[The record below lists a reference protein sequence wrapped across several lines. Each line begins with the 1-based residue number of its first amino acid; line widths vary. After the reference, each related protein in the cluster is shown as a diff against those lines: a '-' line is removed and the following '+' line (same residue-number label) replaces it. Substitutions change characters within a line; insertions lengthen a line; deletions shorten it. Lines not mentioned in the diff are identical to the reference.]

1 MLQGVGRV
9 GLAIAARASC
19 REIPVVPGDTLLHCC
34 LMEYTMDGSSLVLG
48 YPPPPRR
55 GLLGRAAGGHTTV
68 SRRSAMAMRDIT
80 DLMNAYRECSRNL
93 WNIYF
98 AKRDDIGGSL
108 DAFEQIRELL
118 FDSLVMSE
126 LSSEGDAKGQDVAPP
141 ALKVVPRGR
150 SLILIRRLS
159 GPGEAGYWD
168 QEKDMVVGPD
178 DITLAFAD
186 YFDFSQ
192 VPIKDFRYFLCKI
205 LRFPRHG
212 EYEGREA
219 LLEVSDASVF
229 HDERPDQK
237 PKTACPSRG

>member
-1 MLQGVGRV
+1 
-9 GLAIAARASC
+9 
-19 REIPVVPGDTLLHCC
+19 
-34 LMEYTMDGSSLVLG
+34 
-48 YPPPPRR
+48 
-55 GLLGRAAGGHTTV
+55 
-68 SRRSAMAMRDIT
+68 MRDIT
-80 DLMNAYRECSRNL
+80 QLMNTYRECSRNL
-93 WNIYF
+93 WNVYF
-98 AKRDDIGGSL
+98 AKREDIGGSL

-118 FDSLVMSE
+118 FDSLVISE
-126 LSSEGDAKGQDVAPP
+126 LSHERDAKGQDVAPP
-141 ALKVVPRGR
+141 AIRVVPRGR

-178 DITLAFAD
+178 EITLAFAD

-205 LRFPRHG
+205 LRFPRHA

-237 PKTACPSRG
+237 PKKA